1 MKFEVK
7 HRWNRSVLFSV
18 ECGSLR
24 EAVVEAVKQNAD
36 LSGAYLSGADL
47 RYADLRGAN
56 LRGAN
61 LSDAYLSDAYLSD
74 AYLRD
79 ANLSDA
85 YLRDANLNG
94 AYLRDANLNG
104 ANLRGADLSGADL
117 SGAYLR
123 GADLRDANLSDA
135 DLSGAYLSGADLSD
149 ADLRGA
155 NLSDAYLGDAYLRG
169 ADLRGADLRDAD
181 LTPIRDDVWAVLSSC
196 PAEVPALRAAIAE
209 GRVDGSTY
217 TGDCA
222 CLVGTLAN
230 ARGCEFDELATVK
243 PNAGRPAERFF
254 LGIAKGDTPA
264 TNQFSAIALAWVDE
278 WLANVTNPAGDAPA
292 QQRAKGA

>member
-1 MKFEVK
+1 MKYEIK
-7 HRWNRSVLFSV
+7 HRWNGSVLFSF

-24 EAVVEAVKQNAD
+24 EAVVEAAKQKAN
-36 LSGAYLSGADL
+36 LRGADL
-47 RYADLRGAN
+47 RGADLRGAN

-61 LSDAYLSDAYLSD
+61 L
-74 AYLRD
+74 R
-79 ANLSDA
+79 
-85 YLRDANLNG
+85 
-94 AYLRDANLNG
+94 G
-104 ANLRGADLSGADL
+104 ANLSGADL
-117 SGAYLR
+117 N
-123 GADLRDANLSDA
+123 DAN
-135 DLSGAYLSGADLSD
+135 
-149 ADLRGA
+149 
-155 NLSDAYLGDAYLRG
+155 
-169 ADLRGADLRDAD
+169 
-181 LTPIRDDVWAVLSSC
+181 LTPIRDDVWAVLSAC

-230 ARGCEFDELATVK
+230 ARGCEVDELAAVK
-243 PNAGRPAERFF
+243 PNAGRPAEQFF